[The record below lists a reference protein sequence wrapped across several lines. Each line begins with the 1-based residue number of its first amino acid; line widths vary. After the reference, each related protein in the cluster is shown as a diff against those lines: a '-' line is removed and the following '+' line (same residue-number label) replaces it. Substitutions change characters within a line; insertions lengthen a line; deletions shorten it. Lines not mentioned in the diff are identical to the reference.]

1 MVRTPT
7 TATEENME
15 VKQIIESGDIFLGI
29 EFGSTRIK
37 AVLTD
42 DAGVV
47 LGTGIHDWEN
57 SFTDGI
63 WTYPTD
69 EILSGL
75 SSCYAGLKADI
86 KERFGITIRQ
96 IKYMGISAMMHG
108 YMAFD
113 KDMKLLAPFQTWR
126 NSNTEKSA
134 KELSES
140 FKFNIPLRWT
150 IAHLYQRILDKEE
163 HVKDIRFV
171 TTLSSYVHYM
181 LTGEKNIGIGDAS
194 GIFPIDSTVM
204 DYDDTMLSI
213 FEEKIADYK
222 FPWKIREILPRVM
235 VAGECAGVLT
245 KSGASLLDKEGDL
258 MDGSMLC
265 PPEGDAGTGMVATNS
280 IAKGTGNM
288 SAGTSMF
295 AMLVLDKKLNDYYE
309 EIDMVTTPGG
319 DPVAMS
325 HANNG
330 TSDLNAWVGLF
341 REFSKL
347 LDIDISDGELFEKL
361 YTNSLNGSADCGNL
375 MAFGYFSGEGI
386 TKLSEGRPLFV
397 RSPKSEFNLANF
409 MRAHLYSS
417 LTAVKVGLDILIEK
431 ENVKIKKMMGHGG
444 LFKTKGVV
452 QRYLSAAINA
462 PVKVLDNAGEGGAW
476 GIALLALFTKYV
488 SEYKDLGEFLS
499 KRIFV
504 NDSGSEIMAGK
515 EDVEGFKIFTQ
526 RYLKALDIERLS
538 VEKIAE

>member
-1 MVRTPT
+1 MARMPT
-7 TATEENME
+7 MATRGNME
-15 VKQIIESGDIFLGI
+15 VKKIIETGDIFLGI

-42 DAGVV
+42 EKGEV
-47 LGTGIHDWEN
+47 LGIGIHDWEN
-57 SFTDGI
+57 SFLDGI
-63 WTYPTD
+63 WTYPLD

-75 SSCYAGLKADI
+75 SSCYASIKRDI
-86 KERFGITIRQ
+86 KEKYGVTLKQ

-113 KDMKLLAPFQTWR
+113 KDMNLLAPFQTWR
-126 NSNTEKSA
+126 NSNTEEAA
-134 KELSES
+134 KDLSES

-150 IAHLYQRILDKEE
+150 IAHLYQRILDREE
-163 HVKDIRFV
+163 HVRNINFV
-171 TTLSSYVHYM
+171 TTLSSYIHYL

-194 GIFPIDSTVM
+194 GIFPIDSTAM
-204 DYDDTMLSI
+204 NYDASMLDI
-213 FEEKIADYK
+213 FEEKIVEYK
-222 FPWKIREILPRVM
+222 FPWKIREILPKVM
-235 VAGECAGVLT
+235 VAGQRAGVLS
-245 KSGASLLDKEGDL
+245 KSGASLLDKDGDL
-258 MDGSMLC
+258 QEGSILC

-280 IAKGTGNM
+280 IKKGTGNM

-309 EIDMVTTPGG
+309 EIDMVTTPAG

-347 LDIDISDGELFEKL
+347 FGINISDGELFEKL
-361 YTNSLNGSADCGNL
+361 YTNSLNGSPDCGNL
-375 MAFGYFSGEGI
+375 MSFGYFSGEGI
-386 TKLSEGRPLFV
+386 TKLNEGRPLFL

-417 LTAVKVGLDILIEK
+417 LTAVKVGLDILTEK

-444 LFKTKGVV
+444 LFKTKGVG

-462 PVKVLDNAGEGGAW
+462 PVEVLETASEGGAW
-476 GIALLALFTKYV
+476 GIALLALYV
-488 SEYKDLGEFLS
+488 SQADKYSLDEFLS
-499 KRIFV
+499 KKIFDK
-504 NDSGSEIMAGK
+504 NTGSEIMADEK
-515 EDVEGFKIFTQ
+515 DVEGFKTFTQ
-526 RYLKALDIERLS
+526 RYLNAVDIERLS
-538 VEKIAE
+538 VEKFAE

>member
-1 MVRTPT
+1 MVRMPT
-7 TATEENME
+7 MAIRGNME
-15 VKQIIESGDIFLGI
+15 VKKIIEAGDIFLGI

-42 DAGVV
+42 ENGEV

-57 SFTDGI
+57 RFIEGI
-63 WTYPTD
+63 WTYPLD

-75 SSCYAGLKADI
+75 SSCYTSIKSDI
-86 KERFGITIRQ
+86 KEKYGVTIKQ

-113 KDMKLLAPFQTWR
+113 KDMNLLAPFQTWR
-126 NSNTEKSA
+126 NSNTEEAAKDLSKSF
-134 KELSES
+134 E
-140 FKFNIPLRWT
+140 FNIPLRWT

-163 HVKDIRFV
+163 HVEKLNFV
-171 TTLSSYVHYM
+171 TTLSSYIHYM

-194 GIFPIDSTVM
+194 GIFPIDSTAM
-204 DYDDTMLSI
+204 DYDASMLDI
-213 FEEKIADYK
+213 FEEKIVEYK
-222 FPWKIREILPRVM
+222 FPWKIREILPKVM
-235 VAGECAGVLT
+235 PAGQRAGVLT
-245 KSGASLLDKEGDL
+245 KLGASLLDEDGDL
-258 MDGSMLC
+258 QEGSILC

-280 IAKGTGNM
+280 IKKGTGNM

-309 EIDMVTTPGG
+309 EIDMVTTPAGY
-319 DPVAMS
+319 PVAMS

-347 LDIDISDGELFEKL
+347 FGINISDGELFEKL
-361 YTNSLNGSADCGNL
+361 YTNSLNGSPDCGNL
-375 MAFGYFSGEGI
+375 MSFGYFSGEGI
-386 TKLSEGRPLFV
+386 TKLNEGRPLFL
-397 RSPKSEFNLANF
+397 RSPKSKFNLANF

-417 LTAVKVGLDILIEK
+417 LTAVKVGLDILTEK

-444 LFKTKGVV
+444 LFKTKGVG

-462 PVKVLDNAGEGGAW
+462 PVEVLDTASEGGAW
-476 GIALLALFTKYV
+476 GIALLALYLIYADKY
-488 SEYKDLGEFLS
+488 KLDEFLS
-499 KRIFV
+499 EKIFDK
-504 NDSGSEIMAGK
+504 NTGSEIMADEK
-515 EDVEGFKIFTQ
+515 DVEGFKTFTQ
-526 RYLKALDIERLS
+526 RYLNAVDIEKLS
-538 VEKIAE
+538 VEKFAE

>member
-1 MVRTPT
+1 MARMPT
-7 TATEENME
+7 MATRGNME
-15 VKQIIESGDIFLGI
+15 VKKIIETGDIFLGI

-42 DAGVV
+42 EKGEV
-47 LGTGIHDWEN
+47 LGIGIHDWEN
-57 SFTDGI
+57 SFLDGI
-63 WTYPTD
+63 WTYPLD

-75 SSCYAGLKADI
+75 SSCYASIKRDI
-86 KERFGITIRQ
+86 KEKYGVTLKQ

-113 KDMKLLAPFQTWR
+113 KDMNLLAPFQTWR
-126 NSNTEKSA
+126 NSNTEEAA
-134 KELSES
+134 KDLSES

-150 IAHLYQRILDKEE
+150 IAHLYQRIIDKEE
-163 HVKDIRFV
+163 HVEKLDFV
-171 TTLSSYVHYM
+171 TTLSSYIHYL

-194 GIFPIDSTVM
+194 GIFPIDSVAM
-204 DYDDTMLSI
+204 DYDASMLNI
-213 FEEKIADYK
+213 FEEKIAEYK
-222 FPWKIREILPRVM
+222 FSWKIREILPKVM
-235 VAGECAGVLT
+235 VAGQRAGVLS
-245 KSGASLLDKEGDL
+245 KSGASLLDKDGDL
-258 MDGSMLC
+258 QEGSILC

-280 IAKGTGNM
+280 IKKGTGNM

-309 EIDMVTTPGG
+309 EIDMVTTPAG

-347 LDIDISDGELFEKL
+347 FGINISDGELFEKL
-361 YTNSLNGSADCGNL
+361 YTNSLNGSPDCGNL
-375 MAFGYFSGEGI
+375 MSFGYFSGEGI
-386 TKLSEGRPLFV
+386 TKLNEGRPLFL

-417 LTAVKVGLDILIEK
+417 LTAVKVGLDILTEK

-444 LFKTKGVV
+444 LFKTKGVG

-462 PVKVLDNAGEGGAW
+462 PVEVLETASEGGAW
-476 GIALLALFTKYV
+476 GIALLALYV
-488 SEYKDLGEFLS
+488 SQADKYSLDEFLS
-499 KRIFV
+499 KKIFDK
-504 NDSGSEIMAGK
+504 NTGSEIMADEK
-515 EDVEGFKIFTQ
+515 DVEGFKTFTQ
-526 RYLKALDIERLS
+526 RYLNAVDIERLS
-538 VEKIAE
+538 VEKFAE

>member
-1 MVRTPT
+1 MAKMPT
-7 TATEENME
+7 MATRGSME
-15 VKQIIESGDIFLGI
+15 VKKIIETGDIFLGI

-42 DAGVV
+42 ENGEV

-57 SFTDGI
+57 SFLDGI
-63 WTYPTD
+63 WTYPLD

-75 SSCYAGLKADI
+75 SSCYASIKRDI
-86 KERFGITIRQ
+86 KEKYGVTLKQ

-113 KDMKLLAPFQTWR
+113 KNMNLLAPFQTWR
-126 NSNTEKSA
+126 NSNTWEAA
-134 KELSES
+134 KDLSES

-150 IAHLYQRILDKEE
+150 IAHLYQRIIDEEE
-163 HVKDIRFV
+163 HVEKLDFV
-171 TTLSSYVHYM
+171 TTLSSYIHYL

-194 GIFPIDSTVM
+194 GIFPIDSVTM
-204 DYDDTMLSI
+204 DYDASMLNI
-213 FEEKIADYK
+213 FEEKIAEYK
-222 FPWKIREILPRVM
+222 FSWKIREILPNVM
-235 VAGECAGVLT
+235 VAGQRAGVLT
-245 KSGASLLDKEGDL
+245 KSGASLLDKDGDL
-258 MDGSMLC
+258 EEGSILC

-280 IAKGTGNM
+280 IKKGTGNM

-309 EIDMVTTPGG
+309 EIDMVTTPAG

-347 LDIDISDGELFEKL
+347 FGINISDGELFEKL
-361 YTNSLNGSADCGNL
+361 YTNSLNGSPDCGNL
-375 MAFGYFSGEGI
+375 MSFGYFSGEGI
-386 TKLSEGRPLFV
+386 TKLNEGRPLFL
-397 RSPKSEFNLANF
+397 RSPKSNFNLANF

-417 LTAVKVGLDILIEK
+417 LAAVKVGLDILTEK
-431 ENVKIKKMMGHGG
+431 ENVKIEKMMGHGG
-444 LFKTKGVV
+444 LFKTKGVG

-462 PVKVLDNAGEGGAW
+462 PVEVLETASEGGAW
-476 GIALLALFTKYV
+476 GIALLALYV
-488 SEYKDLGEFLS
+488 SQADKYSLDEFLS
-499 KRIFV
+499 KKIFDK
-504 NDSGSEIMAGK
+504 NTGSEIMADEK
-515 EDVEGFKIFTQ
+515 DVEGFKTFTQ
-526 RYLKALDIERLS
+526 RYLNAVDIERSS
-538 VEKIAE
+538 VEKFAE

>member
-1 MVRTPT
+1 MARMPT
-7 TATEENME
+7 MATRGNME
-15 VKQIIESGDIFLGI
+15 VKKIIETGDIFLGI

-42 DAGVV
+42 EKGEV
-47 LGTGIHDWEN
+47 LGIGIHDWEN
-57 SFTDGI
+57 SFLDGI
-63 WTYPTD
+63 WTYPLD

-75 SSCYAGLKADI
+75 SSCYASIKRDI
-86 KERFGITIRQ
+86 KEKYGVTLKQ

-113 KDMKLLAPFQTWR
+113 KDMNLLAPFQTWR
-126 NSNTEKSA
+126 NSNTEEAA
-134 KELSES
+134 KDLSES

-163 HVKDIRFV
+163 HVEKLNFV
-171 TTLSSYVHYM
+171 TTLSSYIHYM

-194 GIFPIDSTVM
+194 GIFPIDSTAM
-204 DYDDTMLSI
+204 NYDASMLDI
-213 FEEKIADYK
+213 FEEKIVEYK
-222 FPWKIREILPRVM
+222 FPWKIREILPKVM
-235 VAGECAGVLT
+235 PAGQRAGVLT
-245 KSGASLLDKEGDL
+245 KLGASLLDKDGDL
-258 MDGSMLC
+258 QEGSILC

-280 IAKGTGNM
+280 IKKGTGNM

-309 EIDMVTTPGG
+309 EIDMVTTPAG

-347 LDIDISDGELFEKL
+347 FGINISDGELFEKL
-361 YTNSLNGSADCGNL
+361 YTNSLNGSPDCGNL
-375 MAFGYFSGEGI
+375 MSFGYFSGEGI
-386 TKLSEGRPLFV
+386 TKLNEGRPLFL

-417 LTAVKVGLDILIEK
+417 LTAVKVGLDILTEK

-444 LFKTKGVV
+444 LFKTKGVG

-462 PVKVLDNAGEGGAW
+462 PVEVLETASEGGAW
-476 GIALLALFTKYV
+476 GIALLALYV
-488 SEYKDLGEFLS
+488 SQADKYSLDEFLS
-499 KRIFV
+499 KKIFDK
-504 NDSGSEIMAGK
+504 NTGSEIMADEK
-515 EDVEGFKIFTQ
+515 DVEGFKTFTQ
-526 RYLKALDIERLS
+526 RYLNAVDIERLS
-538 VEKIAE
+538 VEKFAE

>member
-1 MVRTPT
+1 MVRMPT
-7 TATEENME
+7 MAIRGNME
-15 VKQIIESGDIFLGI
+15 VKKIIEAGDIFLGI

-42 DAGVV
+42 ENGEV

-57 SFTDGI
+57 GFIEGI
-63 WTYPTD
+63 WTYPLD

-75 SSCYAGLKADI
+75 SSCYTSIKSDI
-86 KERFGITIRQ
+86 KEKYGVTIKQ

-113 KDMKLLAPFQTWR
+113 KDMTLLAPFQTWR
-126 NSNTEKSA
+126 NSNTEEAA
-134 KELSES
+134 KDLSES

-163 HVKDIRFV
+163 HVEKLDFV
-171 TTLSSYVHYM
+171 TTLSSYIHYM

-194 GIFPIDSTVM
+194 GIFPIDSSAM
-204 DYDDTMLSI
+204 DYDASMLDI
-213 FEEKIADYK
+213 FEEKISDNK
-222 FPWKIREILPRVM
+222 FPWKIRDILPKVM
-235 VAGECAGVLT
+235 VAGEKAGVLT
-245 KSGASLLDKEGDL
+245 KEGAALLDKEGDL
-258 MDGSMLC
+258 KEGSILC

-280 IAKGTGNM
+280 IKKGTGNM

-309 EIDMVTTPGG
+309 EIDMVTTPDGY
-319 DPVAMS
+319 PVAMS

-347 LDIDISDGELFEKL
+347 FGINISDGELFEKL
-361 YTNSLNGSADCGNL
+361 YTNSLNGSPDCGNL
-375 MAFGYFSGEGI
+375 MSFGYFSGEGI
-386 TKLSEGRPLFV
+386 TKLNEGRPLFL

-417 LTAVKVGLDILIEK
+417 LTAVKVGLDILTEK
-431 ENVKIKKMMGHGG
+431 ENVKIEKMMGHGG
-444 LFKTKGVV
+444 LFKTKGVG

-462 PVKVLDNAGEGGAW
+462 PVEVLDTASEGGAW
-476 GIALLALFTKYV
+476 GIALLALYLIYADKY
-488 SEYKDLGEFLS
+488 KLDEFLS
-499 KRIFV
+499 EKIFDK
-504 NDSGSEIMAGK
+504 NTGSEIMADEK
-515 EDVEGFKIFTQ
+515 DVEGFKTFTQ
-526 RYLKALDIERLS
+526 RYLNAVDIERLS
-538 VEKIAE
+538 VEKFAE

>member
-1 MVRTPT
+1 MVRMPT
-7 TATEENME
+7 MATRGNME
-15 VKQIIESGDIFLGI
+15 VKKIIETGDIFLGI

-42 DAGVV
+42 EKGEV
-47 LGTGIHDWEN
+47 LGIGIHDWEN
-57 SFTDGI
+57 SFLDGI
-63 WTYPTD
+63 WTYPLD

-75 SSCYAGLKADI
+75 SSCYASIKRDI
-86 KERFGITIRQ
+86 KEKYGVTLKQ

-113 KDMKLLAPFQTWR
+113 KDMNLLAPFQTWR
-126 NSNTEKSA
+126 NSNTEEAA
-134 KELSES
+134 KDLSES

-150 IAHLYQRILDKEE
+150 IAHLYQRILDREE
-163 HVKDIRFV
+163 HVRNINFV
-171 TTLSSYVHYM
+171 TTLSSYIHYL

-194 GIFPIDSTVM
+194 GIFPIDSTAM
-204 DYDDTMLSI
+204 NYDASMLDI
-213 FEEKIADYK
+213 FEEKIVEYK
-222 FPWKIREILPRVM
+222 FPWKIREILPKVM
-235 VAGECAGVLT
+235 VAGQRAGVLS
-245 KSGASLLDKEGDL
+245 KSGASLLDKDGDL
-258 MDGSMLC
+258 QEGSILC

-280 IAKGTGNM
+280 IKKGTGNM

-309 EIDMVTTPGG
+309 EIDMVTTPAG

-347 LDIDISDGELFEKL
+347 FGINISDGELFEKL
-361 YTNSLNGSADCGNL
+361 YTNSLNGSPDCGNL
-375 MAFGYFSGEGI
+375 MSFGYFSGEGI
-386 TKLSEGRPLFV
+386 TKLNEGRPLFL

-417 LTAVKVGLDILIEK
+417 LTAVKVGLDILTEK

-444 LFKTKGVV
+444 LFKTKGVG

-462 PVKVLDNAGEGGAW
+462 PVEVLETASEGGAW
-476 GIALLALFTKYV
+476 GIALLALYV
-488 SEYKDLGEFLS
+488 SQADKYSLDEFLS
-499 KRIFV
+499 KKIFDK
-504 NDSGSEIMAGK
+504 NTGSEIMADEK
-515 EDVEGFKIFTQ
+515 DVEGFKTFTQ
-526 RYLKALDIERLS
+526 RYLNAVDIERLS
-538 VEKIAE
+538 VEKFAE

>member
-1 MVRTPT
+1 MARMPT
-7 TATEENME
+7 MATRGNME
-15 VKQIIESGDIFLGI
+15 VKKIIETGDIFLGI

-42 DAGVV
+42 EKGEV

-57 SFTDGI
+57 SFLDGI
-63 WTYPTD
+63 WTYPLD

-75 SSCYAGLKADI
+75 SSCYASIKRDI
-86 KERFGITIRQ
+86 KEKYGVTLKQ

-113 KDMKLLAPFQTWR
+113 NDMNLLAPFQTWR
-126 NSNTEKSA
+126 NSNTEEAA
-134 KELSES
+134 KDLSES

-150 IAHLYQRILDKEE
+150 IAHLYQRIIDEEE
-163 HVKDIRFV
+163 HVEKLDFV
-171 TTLSSYVHYM
+171 TTLSSYMHYL

-194 GIFPIDSTVM
+194 GIFPIDSVAM
-204 DYDDTMLSI
+204 DYDASMLNI
-213 FEEKIADYK
+213 FEEKIAEYK
-222 FPWKIREILPRVM
+222 FSWKIREILPKVM
-235 VAGECAGVLT
+235 PAGQRAGVLT
-245 KSGASLLDKEGDL
+245 KLGASLLDKDGDL
-258 MDGSMLC
+258 QEGSILC

-280 IAKGTGNM
+280 IKKGTGNM

-309 EIDMVTTPGG
+309 EIDMVTTPAG

-347 LDIDISDGELFEKL
+347 FGINISDGELFEKL
-361 YTNSLNGSADCGNL
+361 YTNSLNGSPGCGNL
-375 MAFGYFSGEGI
+375 MSFGYFSGEGI
-386 TKLSEGRPLFV
+386 TKLNEGRPLFL

-417 LTAVKVGLDILIEK
+417 LTAVKVGLDILTEK

-444 LFKTKGVV
+444 LFKTKGVG

-462 PVKVLDNAGEGGAW
+462 PVEVLETASEGGAW
-476 GIALLALFTKYV
+476 GIALLALYV
-488 SEYKDLGEFLS
+488 SQADKYSLDEFLS
-499 KRIFV
+499 KKIFDK
-504 NDSGSEIMAGK
+504 NTGSEIMADEK
-515 EDVEGFKIFTQ
+515 DVEGFKTFTQ
-526 RYLKALDIERLS
+526 RYLNAVDIERLS
-538 VEKIAE
+538 VEKFAE

>member
-1 MVRTPT
+1 MARMPT
-7 TATEENME
+7 MATRGNME
-15 VKQIIESGDIFLGI
+15 VKKIIETGDIFLGI

-42 DAGVV
+42 EKGEV
-47 LGTGIHDWEN
+47 LGIGIHDWEN
-57 SFTDGI
+57 SFLDGI
-63 WTYPTD
+63 WTYPLD

-75 SSCYAGLKADI
+75 SSCYASIKRDI
-86 KERFGITIRQ
+86 KEKYGVTLKQ

-113 KDMKLLAPFQTWR
+113 KDMNLLAPFQTWR
-126 NSNTEKSA
+126 NSNTEEAA
-134 KELSES
+134 KDLSES

-150 IAHLYQRILDKEE
+150 IAHLYQRILDREE
-163 HVKDIRFV
+163 HVRNINFV
-171 TTLSSYVHYM
+171 TTLSSYIHYM

-194 GIFPIDSTVM
+194 GIFPIDSVTM
-204 DYDDTMLSI
+204 DYDASMLNI
-213 FEEKIADYK
+213 FEEKIAEYK
-222 FPWKIREILPRVM
+222 FPWKIREILPKVM
-235 VAGECAGVLT
+235 VAGQRAGVLS
-245 KSGASLLDKEGDL
+245 KSGASLLDKDGDL
-258 MDGSMLC
+258 KEGSILC

-280 IAKGTGNM
+280 IKKGTGNM

-309 EIDMVTTPGG
+309 EIDMVTTPAG

-347 LDIDISDGELFEKL
+347 FGINISDGELFEKL
-361 YTNSLNGSADCGNL
+361 YTNSLNGSPDCGNL
-375 MAFGYFSGEGI
+375 MSFGYFSGEGI
-386 TKLSEGRPLFV
+386 TKLNEGRPLFL

-417 LTAVKVGLDILIEK
+417 LTAVKVGLDILTEK

-444 LFKTKGVV
+444 MFKTKGVG

-462 PVKVLDNAGEGGAW
+462 PVEVLETASEGGAW
-476 GIALLALFTKYV
+476 GIALLSLYV
-488 SEYKDLGEFLS
+488 SRADKYSLDEFLS
-499 KRIFV
+499 KKIFDK
-504 NDSGSEIMAGK
+504 NTGSEIMADEK
-515 EDVEGFKIFTQ
+515 DVEGFKTFTQ
-526 RYLKALDIERLS
+526 RYLNAVDIERLS
-538 VEKIAE
+538 VEKFAE

>member
-1 MVRTPT
+1 MVRMPT
-7 TATEENME
+7 MAIRGNME
-15 VKQIIESGDIFLGI
+15 VKKIIEAGDIFLGI

-42 DAGVV
+42 ENGEV

-57 SFTDGI
+57 GFIEGI
-63 WTYPTD
+63 WTYPLD

-75 SSCYAGLKADI
+75 SSCYTSIKSDI
-86 KERFGITIRQ
+86 KEKYGVTIKQ

-113 KDMKLLAPFQTWR
+113 KDMNLLAPFQTWR
-126 NSNTEKSA
+126 NSNTWEAA
-134 KELSES
+134 KDLSES

-163 HVKDIRFV
+163 HVEKLNFV
-171 TTLSSYVHYM
+171 TTLSSYIHYR

-194 GIFPIDSTVM
+194 GIFPIDSTAM
-204 DYDDTMLSI
+204 DYDALMLDI
-213 FEEKIADYK
+213 FEEKIVEYK
-222 FPWKIREILPRVM
+222 FPWKIREILPKVM
-235 VAGECAGVLT
+235 PAGQRAGVLT
-245 KSGASLLDKEGDL
+245 KLGASLLDKDGDL
-258 MDGSMLC
+258 QEGSILC

-280 IAKGTGNM
+280 IKKGTGNM

-309 EIDMVTTPGG
+309 EIDMVTTPAG

-347 LDIDISDGELFEKL
+347 FGINISDGELFEKL
-361 YTNSLNGSADCGNL
+361 YTNSLNGSPDCGNL
-375 MAFGYFSGEGI
+375 MSFGYFSGEGI
-386 TKLSEGRPLFV
+386 TKLNEGRPLFL

-417 LTAVKVGLDILIEK
+417 LTAVKVGLDILTEK
-431 ENVKIKKMMGHGG
+431 ENVKINKMMGHGG
-444 LFKTKGVV
+444 LFKTKGVG

-462 PVKVLDNAGEGGAW
+462 PVEVLETASEGGAW
-476 GIALLALFTKYV
+476 GIALLALYV
-488 SEYKDLGEFLS
+488 SQADKYSLDEFLS
-499 KRIFV
+499 KKIFDK
-504 NDSGSEIMAGK
+504 NTGSEIMAD
-515 EDVEGFKIFTQ
+515 EIDVKGFKTFTQ
-526 RYLKALDIERLS
+526 RYLKAIDIERLS
-538 VEKIAE
+538 VEKFAE

>member
-1 MVRTPT
+1 MARMPT
-7 TATEENME
+7 MATRGNME
-15 VKQIIESGDIFLGI
+15 VKKIIETGDIFLGI

-42 DAGVV
+42 EKGEV

-57 SFTDGI
+57 SFLDGI
-63 WTYPTD
+63 WTYPLD

-75 SSCYAGLKADI
+75 SSCYASIKRDI
-86 KERFGITIRQ
+86 KEKYGVTLKQ

-113 KDMKLLAPFQTWR
+113 KDMNLLAPFQTWR
-126 NSNTEKSA
+126 NSNTEEAA
-134 KELSES
+134 KDLSES

-163 HVKDIRFV
+163 HVEKLNFV
-171 TTLSSYVHYM
+171 TTLSSYIHYM
-181 LTGEKNIGIGDAS
+181 LTGEKNIGVGDAS
-194 GIFPIDSTVM
+194 GIFPIDSTAM
-204 DYDDTMLSI
+204 DYDASMLDI
-213 FEEKIADYK
+213 FEEKIAEYK
-222 FPWKIREILPRVM
+222 FPWKIREILPKVM
-235 VAGECAGVLT
+235 PAGQRAGVLT
-245 KSGASLLDKEGDL
+245 KLGASLLDKDGDL
-258 MDGSMLC
+258 QEGSILC

-280 IAKGTGNM
+280 IKKGTGNM

-309 EIDMVTTPGG
+309 EIDMVTTPAG

-347 LDIDISDGELFEKL
+347 FGINISDGELFEKL
-361 YTNSLNGSADCGNL
+361 YTNSLNGSPGCGNL
-375 MAFGYFSGEGI
+375 MSFGYFSGEGI
-386 TKLSEGRPLFV
+386 TKLNEGRPLFL

-417 LTAVKVGLDILIEK
+417 LTAVKVGLDILTEK

-444 LFKTKGVV
+444 LFKTKGVG

-462 PVKVLDNAGEGGAW
+462 PVEVLETASEGGAW
-476 GIALLALFTKYV
+476 GIALLALYV
-488 SEYKDLGEFLS
+488 SRADKYSLDEFLS
-499 KRIFV
+499 KKIFDK
-504 NDSGSEIMAGK
+504 NTGSEIMADEK
-515 EDVEGFKIFTQ
+515 DVEGFKTFTQ
-526 RYLKALDIERLS
+526 RYLNAVDIERLS
-538 VEKIAE
+538 VEKFAE

>member
-1 MVRTPT
+1 MVRMPT
-7 TATEENME
+7 MAIRGNME
-15 VKQIIESGDIFLGI
+15 VKKIIEAGDIFLGI

-42 DAGVV
+42 ENGEV
-47 LGTGIHDWEN
+47 LGTGILDWEN
-57 SFTDGI
+57 SFIEGI
-63 WTYPTD
+63 WTYPLE

-75 SSCYAGLKADI
+75 SSCYASIKSDI
-86 KERFGITIRQ
+86 KEKYGVTIKQ

-113 KDMKLLAPFQTWR
+113 KDMNLLAPFQTWR
-126 NSNTEKSA
+126 NSNTEEAA
-134 KELSES
+134 KDLSEN

-163 HVKDIRFV
+163 HVEKLDFV
-171 TTLSSYVHYM
+171 TTLSSYIHYM

-194 GIFPIDSTVM
+194 GIFPIDSSTM
-204 DYDDTMLSI
+204 DYDASMINI
-213 FEEKIADYK
+213 FEEKIAEYK
-222 FPWKIREILPRVM
+222 FPWKIREILPKVM
-235 VAGECAGVLT
+235 PAGQRAGVLT
-245 KSGASLLDKEGDL
+245 KLGASLLDKDGDL
-258 MDGSMLC
+258 QEGSILC

-280 IAKGTGNM
+280 IKKGTGNM

-309 EIDMVTTPGG
+309 EIDMVTTPDGH
-319 DPVAMS
+319 PVAMS
-325 HANNG
+325 HTNNG

-347 LDIDISDGELFEKL
+347 FGINISDGELFEKL
-361 YTNSLNGSADCGNL
+361 YTNSLNGSPDCGNL
-375 MAFGYFSGEGI
+375 MSFGYFSGEGI
-386 TKLSEGRPLFV
+386 TKLNEGRPLFL

-417 LTAVKVGLDILIEK
+417 LTAVKVGLDILTEK

-444 LFKTKGVV
+444 LFKTKGVG

-462 PVKVLDNAGEGGAW
+462 PVEVLDTASEGGAW
-476 GIALLALFTKYV
+476 GIALLALYV
-488 SEYKDLGEFLS
+488 SKSNEYSLDEFLS
-499 KRIFV
+499 LKIFDK
-504 NDSGSEIMAGK
+504 NTGSEIMADEK
-515 EDVEGFKIFTQ
+515 DVKGFKIFTQ
-526 RYLKALDIERLS
+526 RYLNAVDIERLS
-538 VEKIAE
+538 VEKFVE

>member
-1 MVRTPT
+1 MARMPT
-7 TATEENME
+7 MATRGNME
-15 VKQIIESGDIFLGI
+15 VKKIIETGDIFLGI

-42 DAGVV
+42 EKGEVP
-47 LGTGIHDWEN
+47 GIGIHDWEN
-57 SFTDGI
+57 SFIEGI
-63 WTYPTD
+63 WTYPLD

-75 SSCYAGLKADI
+75 SSCYTSIKSDI
-86 KERFGITIRQ
+86 KEKYGVTIKQ

-113 KDMKLLAPFQTWR
+113 KDMNLLAPFQTWR
-126 NSNTEKSA
+126 NSNTEEAA
-134 KELSES
+134 KDLSES

-150 IAHLYQRILDKEE
+150 IAHLYQRILDREE
-163 HVKDIRFV
+163 HVRNINFV
-171 TTLSSYVHYM
+171 TTLSSYIHYL

-194 GIFPIDSTVM
+194 GIFPIDSTAM
-204 DYDDTMLSI
+204 NYDASMLDI
-213 FEEKIADYK
+213 FEEKIVEYK
-222 FPWKIREILPRVM
+222 FPWKIREILPKVM
-235 VAGECAGVLT
+235 VAGQRAGVLS
-245 KSGASLLDKEGDL
+245 KSGASLLDKDGDL
-258 MDGSMLC
+258 QEGSILC

-280 IAKGTGNM
+280 IKKGTGNM

-309 EIDMVTTPGG
+309 EIDMVTTPAG

-347 LDIDISDGELFEKL
+347 FGINISDGELFEKL
-361 YTNSLNGSADCGNL
+361 YTNSLNGSPDCGNL
-375 MAFGYFSGEGI
+375 MSFGYFSGEGI
-386 TKLSEGRPLFV
+386 TKLNEGRPLFL

-417 LTAVKVGLDILIEK
+417 LTAVKVGLDILTEK

-444 LFKTKGVV
+444 LFKTKGVG

-462 PVKVLDNAGEGGAW
+462 PVEVLETASEGGAW
-476 GIALLALFTKYV
+476 GIALLALYV
-488 SEYKDLGEFLS
+488 SQADKYSLDEFLS
-499 KRIFV
+499 KKIFDK
-504 NDSGSEIMAGK
+504 NTGSEIMADEK
-515 EDVEGFKIFTQ
+515 DVEGFKTFTQ
-526 RYLKALDIERLS
+526 RYLNAVDIERLS
-538 VEKIAE
+538 VEKFAE

>member
-1 MVRTPT
+1 
-7 TATEENME
+7 ME
-15 VKQIIESGDIFLGI
+15 VKKIIETGDIFLGI

-42 DAGVV
+42 ENGEV

-57 SFTDGI
+57 SFLDGI
-63 WTYPTD
+63 WTYPLD

-75 SSCYAGLKADI
+75 SSCYASIKRDI
-86 KERFGITIRQ
+86 KEKYGVTLKQ

-113 KDMKLLAPFQTWR
+113 KDMNLLAPFQTWR
-126 NSNTEKSA
+126 NSNTWEAA
-134 KELSES
+134 KDLSES

-150 IAHLYQRILDKEE
+150 IAHLYQRIIDKEE
-163 HVKDIRFV
+163 HVEKLDFV
-171 TTLSSYVHYM
+171 TTLSSYIHYL

-194 GIFPIDSTVM
+194 GIFPIDSVAM
-204 DYDDTMLSI
+204 DYDASMLNI
-213 FEEKIADYK
+213 FEEKIAEYK
-222 FPWKIREILPRVM
+222 FPWKIREILPKVM
-235 VAGECAGVLT
+235 VAGQRAGVLS
-245 KSGASLLDKEGDL
+245 KSGASLLDKDGDL
-258 MDGSMLC
+258 EEGSILC

-280 IAKGTGNM
+280 IKKGTGNM

-309 EIDMVTTPGG
+309 EIDMVTTPAG

-347 LDIDISDGELFEKL
+347 FGINISDGELFEKL
-361 YTNSLNGSADCGNL
+361 YTNSLNGSPDCGNL
-375 MAFGYFSGEGI
+375 MSFGYFSGEGI
-386 TKLSEGRPLFV
+386 TKLNEGRPLFL

-417 LTAVKVGLDILIEK
+417 LTAVKVGLDILTEK

-444 LFKTKGVV
+444 LFKTKGVG

-462 PVKVLDNAGEGGAW
+462 PVEVLETASEGGAW
-476 GIALLALFTKYV
+476 GIALLALYV
-488 SEYKDLGEFLS
+488 SQADKYSLDDFLS
-499 KRIFV
+499 KKIFDK
-504 NDSGSEIMAGK
+504 NTGSEIMADEK
-515 EDVEGFKIFTQ
+515 DVEGFKTFTQ
-526 RYLKALDIERLS
+526 RYLNAVDIERLS
-538 VEKIAE
+538 VEKFAE

>member
-1 MVRTPT
+1 M
-7 TATEENME
+7 ATRGNME
-15 VKQIIESGDIFLGI
+15 VKKIIETGDIFLGI

-42 DAGVV
+42 ENGEV

-57 SFTDGI
+57 SFLDGI
-63 WTYPTD
+63 WTYPFD

-75 SSCYAGLKADI
+75 SSCYSSIKRDI
-86 KERFGITIRQ
+86 KEKYGVTIKQ

-113 KDMKLLAPFQTWR
+113 NDMNLLAPFQTWR
-126 NSNTEKSA
+126 NSNTWEAA
-134 KELSES
+134 KDLSES

-150 IAHLYQRILDKEE
+150 IAHLYQRIIDEEE
-163 HVKDIRFV
+163 HVEKLDFV
-171 TTLSSYVHYM
+171 TTLSSYIHYL

-194 GIFPIDSTVM
+194 GIFPIDSVAM
-204 DYDDTMLSI
+204 DYDASMLNI
-213 FEEKIADYK
+213 FEEKIAEYK
-222 FPWKIREILPRVM
+222 FPWKIREILPKVM
-235 VAGECAGVLT
+235 VAGQRAGVLT
-245 KSGASLLDKEGDL
+245 KSGASLLDKDGDL
-258 MDGSMLC
+258 EEGSILC

-280 IAKGTGNM
+280 IKKGTGNM

-309 EIDMVTTPGG
+309 EIDMVTTPAG

-330 TSDLNAWVGLF
+330 TSDLNAWIGLF

-347 LDIDISDGELFEKL
+347 FGINISDGELFEKL
-361 YTNSLNGSADCGNL
+361 YTNSLKGSPDCGNL
-375 MAFGYFSGEGI
+375 MSFGYFSGEGI
-386 TKLSEGRPLFV
+386 TKLNEGRPLFL

-417 LTAVKVGLDILIEK
+417 LTAVKVGLDILTEK

-444 LFKTKGVV
+444 LFKTKGVG

-462 PVKVLDNAGEGGAW
+462 PVEVFETASEGGAW
-476 GIALLALFTKYV
+476 GIALLALYV
-488 SEYKDLGEFLS
+488 SRADKYSLDEFLS
-499 KRIFV
+499 KKIFDK
-504 NDSGSEIMAGK
+504 NTGSEIMADEK
-515 EDVEGFKIFTQ
+515 DVEGFKTFTQ
-526 RYLKALDIERLS
+526 RYLNAVDIERLS
-538 VEKIAE
+538 VEKFAE

>member
-1 MVRTPT
+1 MAIRG
-7 TATEENME
+7 NME
-15 VKQIIESGDIFLGI
+15 VKKIIEAGDIFLGI

-37 AVLTD
+37 AVLID
-42 DAGVV
+42 ENGEV

-57 SFTDGI
+57 SFIEGI
-63 WTYPTD
+63 WTYPLD

-75 SSCYAGLKADI
+75 SSCYTSIKSDI
-86 KERFGITIRQ
+86 KEKYGVTIKQ

-113 KDMKLLAPFQTWR
+113 KDMNLLAPFQTWR
-126 NSNTEKSA
+126 NSNTEEAA
-134 KELSES
+134 KDLSES

-150 IAHLYQRILDKEE
+150 IAHLYQRIIDKEE
-163 HVKDIRFV
+163 HVEKLDFV
-171 TTLSSYVHYM
+171 TTLSSYIHYL

-194 GIFPIDSTVM
+194 GIFPIDSVTM
-204 DYDDTMLSI
+204 DYDASMLNI
-213 FEEKIADYK
+213 FEEKIAEYK
-222 FPWKIREILPRVM
+222 FPWKIREILPKVM
-235 VAGECAGVLT
+235 VAGQRAGVLS
-245 KSGASLLDKEGDL
+245 KSGASLLDKDGDL
-258 MDGSMLC
+258 EEGSILC

-280 IAKGTGNM
+280 IKKGTGNM

-309 EIDMVTTPGG
+309 EIDMVTTPAG

-347 LDIDISDGELFEKL
+347 FGINISDGELFEKL
-361 YTNSLNGSADCGNL
+361 YTNSLNGSPDCGNL
-375 MAFGYFSGEGI
+375 MSFGYFSGEGI
-386 TKLSEGRPLFV
+386 TKLNEGRPLFL

-417 LTAVKVGLDILIEK
+417 LTAVKVGLDILTEK

-444 LFKTKGVV
+444 LFKTKGVG

-462 PVKVLDNAGEGGAW
+462 PVEVLDTASEGGAW
-476 GIALLALFTKYV
+476 GIALLALYV
-488 SEYKDLGEFLS
+488 SQADKYSLDEFLS
-499 KRIFV
+499 NKIFDK
-504 NDSGSEIMAGK
+504 NTGSEIMADEK
-515 EDVEGFKIFTQ
+515 DVEGFKTFTQ
-526 RYLKALDIERLS
+526 IYLNAVDIERLS
-538 VEKIAE
+538 VEKFAE

>member
-1 MVRTPT
+1 MARMPT
-7 TATEENME
+7 MATRGNME
-15 VKQIIESGDIFLGI
+15 VKKIIETGDIFLGI

-42 DAGVV
+42 EKGEV

-57 SFTDGI
+57 SFLDGI
-63 WTYPTD
+63 WTYPLD

-75 SSCYAGLKADI
+75 SSCYASIKRDI
-86 KERFGITIRQ
+86 KEKYGVTLKQ

-113 KDMKLLAPFQTWR
+113 KDMNLLAPFQTWR
-126 NSNTEKSA
+126 NSNTEEAA
-134 KELSES
+134 KDLSES

-150 IAHLYQRILDKEE
+150 IAHLYQRIIDKEE
-163 HVKDIRFV
+163 HVEKLDFV
-171 TTLSSYVHYM
+171 TTLSSYMHYL

-194 GIFPIDSTVM
+194 GIFPIDSVAM
-204 DYDDTMLSI
+204 DYDASMLNI
-213 FEEKIADYK
+213 FEEKIAEYK
-222 FPWKIREILPRVM
+222 FSWKIREILPKVM
-235 VAGECAGVLT
+235 VAGQRAGVLS
-245 KSGASLLDKEGDL
+245 KSGASLLDKDGDL
-258 MDGSMLC
+258 QEGSILC

-280 IAKGTGNM
+280 IKKGTGNM

-309 EIDMVTTPGG
+309 EIDMVTTPAG

-347 LDIDISDGELFEKL
+347 FGINISDGELFEKL
-361 YTNSLNGSADCGNL
+361 YTNSLNGSPDCGNL
-375 MAFGYFSGEGI
+375 MSFGYFSGEGI
-386 TKLSEGRPLFV
+386 TKLNEGRPLFL

-417 LTAVKVGLDILIEK
+417 LTAVKVGLDILTEK

-444 LFKTKGVV
+444 LFKTKGVG

-462 PVKVLDNAGEGGAW
+462 PVEVLETASEGGAW
-476 GIALLALFTKYV
+476 GIALLALYV
-488 SEYKDLGEFLS
+488 SQADKYSLDEFLS
-499 KRIFV
+499 KKIFDK
-504 NDSGSEIMAGK
+504 NTGSEIMADEK
-515 EDVEGFKIFTQ
+515 DVEGFKTFTQ
-526 RYLKALDIERLS
+526 RYLNAVDIERLS
-538 VEKIAE
+538 VEKFAE

>member
-1 MVRTPT
+1 MARMPT
-7 TATEENME
+7 MATRGNME
-15 VKQIIESGDIFLGI
+15 VKKIIETGDIFLGI

-42 DAGVV
+42 EKGEV
-47 LGTGIHDWEN
+47 LGIGIHDWEN
-57 SFTDGI
+57 SFLDGI
-63 WTYPTD
+63 WTYPLD

-75 SSCYAGLKADI
+75 SSCYASIKRDI
-86 KERFGITIRQ
+86 KEKYGVTLKQ

-113 KDMKLLAPFQTWR
+113 KDMNLLAPFQTWR
-126 NSNTEKSA
+126 NSNTEEAA
-134 KELSES
+134 KDLSES

-150 IAHLYQRILDKEE
+150 IAHLYQRILDREE
-163 HVKDIRFV
+163 HVRNINFV
-171 TTLSSYVHYM
+171 TTLSSYIHYL

-194 GIFPIDSTVM
+194 GIFPIDSTAM
-204 DYDDTMLSI
+204 NYDASMLDI
-213 FEEKIADYK
+213 FEEKIVEYK
-222 FPWKIREILPRVM
+222 FPWKIREILPKVM
-235 VAGECAGVLT
+235 VAGQRAGVLS
-245 KSGASLLDKEGDL
+245 KSGASLLDKDGDL
-258 MDGSMLC
+258 QEGSILC

-280 IAKGTGNM
+280 IKKGTGNM

-309 EIDMVTTPGG
+309 EIDMVTTPAG

-347 LDIDISDGELFEKL
+347 FGINISDGELFEKL
-361 YTNSLNGSADCGNL
+361 YTNSLNGSPDCGNL
-375 MAFGYFSGEGI
+375 MSFGYFSGEGI
-386 TKLSEGRPLFV
+386 TKLNEGRPLFL

-417 LTAVKVGLDILIEK
+417 LTAVKVGLDILTEK

-444 LFKTKGVV
+444 LFKTKGVG

-462 PVKVLDNAGEGGAW
+462 PVEVLETASEGGAW
-476 GIALLALFTKYV
+476 GIALLALYV
-488 SEYKDLGEFLS
+488 SRADKYSLDEFLS
-499 KRIFV
+499 KKIFDK
-504 NDSGSEIMAGK
+504 NTGSEIMADEK
-515 EDVEGFKIFTQ
+515 DVEGFKTFTQ
-526 RYLKALDIERLS
+526 RYLNAVDIERLS
-538 VEKIAE
+538 VEKFAE